1 MLKQIYIYT
10 AIIVSLPV
18 MMVFA
23 SISATLTAV
32 MYVIKT
38 WPEEL
43 YHMLNNE

>member
-10 AIIVSLPV
+10 AIIVSLPL
-18 MMVFA
+18 MVIFA
-23 SISATLTAV
+23 ALSSSFSAIV
-32 MYVIKT
+32 YVIKT

>member
-10 AIIVSLPV
+10 AIVISLPL

-23 SISATLTAV
+23 LISSSCTAIA
-32 MYVIKT
+32 YVART

>member
-1 MLKQIYIYT
+1 MLRQILIYT

-23 SISATLTAV
+23 SISAILTAS
-32 MYVIKT
+32 MYVIKN